1 MRSKQPKNQREK
13 VTKQLEKKE
22 KVKSLLNSVVAFL
35 MIVFVISTFMA
46 FYNSLIKNK
55 TVVLFYIIFI
65 STFIGLIFIQLYKD
79 SFLKKIKK

>member
-1 MRSKQPKNQREK
+1 MKSKQSKNQREK

-22 KVKSLLNSVVAFL
+22 NVKSLLNNVVAFL

-65 STFIGLIFIQLYKD
+65 LTFIGLIFIQLYKD

>member
-55 TVVLFYIIFI
+55 TVVFFYIIFI
-65 STFIGLIFIQLYKD
+65 LTFIGLIFIQLYKD